1 MAFGIYHTFPF
12 DEQFIFF
19 KHFIQNR
26 RSWEFYSV
34 RKKESYFKC
43 KMIANRRNN
52 QQSYALNTHRSGLL
66 NQTRKKLVLKTFTS
80 AHAQSL
86 INQNINDQRKQEKT
100 F

>member
-1 MAFGIYHTFPF
+1 MFPLSIFMHKTVKMAFGIYHTFPF

-52 QQSYALNTHRSGLL
+52 
-66 NQTRKKLVLKTFTS
+66 
-80 AHAQSL
+80 
-86 INQNINDQRKQEKT
+86 
-100 F
+100 